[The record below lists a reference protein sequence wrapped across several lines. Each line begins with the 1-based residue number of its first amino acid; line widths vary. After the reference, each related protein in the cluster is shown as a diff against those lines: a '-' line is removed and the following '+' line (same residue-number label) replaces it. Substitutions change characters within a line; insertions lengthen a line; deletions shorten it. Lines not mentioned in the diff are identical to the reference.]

1 MSKRQLDES
10 TSDTKDPSTSYVP
23 LKVWKWIVDANSNK
37 WATIN
42 RPTAGPRS
50 TKELPVGKH
59 ALQLYSFA
67 TPNGKKVTI
76 MLEELLHMGIQEADY
91 DAWLTDFAQQEQFT
105 SGFCKVNPNSKIPAL
120 MDYTDKEKPVRVFE
134 SGAILLYLSE
144 KFNNAFMPIE
154 HRQEILNWLFW
165 QMGAAP
171 YLGGGFGHFFQYA
184 KEKQQYPIDRFTME
198 AKRQLDV
205 LNNVLKDQAYIACE
219 EYTIAD
225 IAIWPWYGGVVLGNL
240 YDGSKEFLNVEED
253 YPHVIRW
260 AKKIA
265 EREAVKRGI
274 LVNKSWGDDGR
285 LPNRHD
291 ASDFDGITNA
301 NLSNK

>member
-23 LKVWKWIVDANSNK
+23 PKVWKWIVDANSNK

-76 MLEELLHMGIQEADY
+76 MLEELLQMGIQEADY
-91 DAWLTDFAQQEQFT
+91 DAWLIDFTQQEQFT

-225 IAIWPWYGGVVLGNL
+225 IAIWPWYGGVVLGYL

-274 LVNKSWGDDGR
+274 LVNKSWGDDGQ

-291 ASDFDGITNA
+291 ASDFDGISNA